1 LNITKIFFY
10 IILSTCIF
18 TEESDW
24 LSRLDDWYSEVTS
37 NISNK
42 KTPLSSENPWIYT
55 NHPEPKKET
64 ATLISLG
71 SGYGGRDSETMLSF
85 KYAFLNKSSKNSY
98 SGYFFSG
105 YSQSYREY
113 LFDWPFYG
121 YASQKY
127 TNILIGYTK
136 LQAITNKNDFKGPY
150 YGYDIGLAVELY
162 DEYLLGLNPSIIGDF
177 LDSKKRN
184 EIGLGV
190 RLEVGYSMGDV
201 LLSSKM
207 GIDLI
212 GDSDFIFIDG
222 MDDLDDHI
230 EFSINVSYKF

>member
-1 LNITKIFFY
+1 MSIKAYNREDY
-10 IILSTCIF
+10 NWW
-18 TEESDW
+18 SDNGH
-24 LSRLDDWYSEVTS
+24 T
-37 NISNK
+37 
-42 KTPLSSENPWIYT
+42 
-55 NHPEPKKET
+55 
-64 ATLISLG
+64 
-71 SGYGGRDSETMLSF
+71 
-85 KYAFLNKSSKNSY
+85 
-98 SGYFFSG
+98 
-105 YSQSYREY
+105 
-113 LFDWPFYG
+113 
-121 YASQKY
+121 QKY

-150 YGYDIGLAVELY
+150 YGYDIGLAVKLY

-212 GDSDFIFIDG
+212 GDSDLIFIDK